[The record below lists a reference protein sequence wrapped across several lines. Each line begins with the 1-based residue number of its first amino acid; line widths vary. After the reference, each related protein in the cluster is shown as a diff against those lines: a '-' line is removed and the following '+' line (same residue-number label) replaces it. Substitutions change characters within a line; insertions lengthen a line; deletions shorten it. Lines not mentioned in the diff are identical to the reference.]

1 MKTRMSNTGTSG
13 TPKEALSRR
22 GEWNGGRWRARAR
35 FRSDLQL
42 LILEYVD
49 VWLPSGSFLGRFQHR
64 VPCADPRSI
73 ERVARRLID
82 VAAPAA

>member
-1 MKTRMSNTGTSG
+1 MNTRTSNTGH
-13 TPKEALSRR
+13 TPKNALSRR

-35 FRSDLQL
+35 FRNDLQL

-49 VWLPSGSFLGRFQHR
+49 VWLPSGSFLGRFPQR
-64 VPCADPRSI
+64 VPCADQRSI
-73 ERVARRLID
+73 DRMARKLID